1 MSRSI
6 SLRLLLLTGGG
17 LVINLPQ
24 NYERGNQST
33 MGAMPQE
40 PYKQNPRQNGL
51 PEVLFFHGR

>member
-1 MSRSI
+1 
-6 SLRLLLLTGGG
+6 

-51 PEVLFFHGR
+51 PEVLFFHGRYRETQRQIVENR